1 MIVSPP
7 QFLQLSN
14 DWYNNLKCSDHGLN
28 RILKFC
34 IVMENL
40 HSVDCE
46 LWVWKSLLWAAFPR
60 FRIEVQESYTNIFF
74 FRTFLEGG
82 GGCYWNIQES
92 GPVEGVL
99 IKKNFKEVRKIF
111 CKYSIFLT
119 DRLLPANQEENI
131 NSLEIN
137 ILPQTA
143 GWLIPLSDFVVQQRS

>member
-1 MIVSPP
+1 MEFFIV
-7 QFLQLSN
+7 
-14 DWYNNLKCSDHGLN
+14 
-28 RILKFC
+28 
-34 IVMENL
+34 VENL
-40 HSVDCE
+40 HSVYGE

-92 GPVEGVL
+92 GTVEGVL

-111 CKYSIFLT
+111 VSIFLT

-143 GWLIPLSDFVVQQRS
+143 GWLVPLSDFVVQQRS